1 VPAAPV
7 SGDALRDVGVMTIAL
22 DGRAV
27 LHEPVLVRTGRDAGA
42 VPAGSIDIDVSTAR
56 RLEILVD
63 FPDAGG
69 MGGPVLLRSPAFEK

>member
-1 VPAAPV
+1 
-7 SGDALRDVGVMTIAL
+7 
-22 DGRAV
+22 
-27 LHEPVLVRTGRDAGA
+27 VLVRTGRDAGA